1 MGFEG
6 DWADHDG
13 GDAAHEEEAAA
24 GLQVLAGL
32 LGDKELAFDVD
43 GEDFVN
49 FGACDFV
56 EVAEMLNA
64 GVTLALSGQSAET
77 REKVVVIRG

>member
-1 MGFEG
+1 M
-6 DWADHDG
+6 
-13 GDAAHEEEAAA
+13 
-24 GLQVLAGL
+24 
-32 LGDKELAFDVD
+32 GDKELAFDVD